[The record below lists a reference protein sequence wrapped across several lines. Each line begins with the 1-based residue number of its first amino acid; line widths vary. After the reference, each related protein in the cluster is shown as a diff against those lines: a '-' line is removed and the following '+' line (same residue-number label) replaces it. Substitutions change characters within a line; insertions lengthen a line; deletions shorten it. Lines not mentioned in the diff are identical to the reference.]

1 MNEYF
6 EWLQSKAQFAF
17 QVFGILTMASFLAML
32 WIVDLAN
39 HGQFIGDGWT
49 MLAVLLLTFT
59 IFTACLYALLKIALA
74 SSAIESEQRLW
85 AKAQKKQK

>member
-17 QVFGILTMASFLAML
+17 QVFGILMMASFLAML
-32 WIVDLAN
+32 WITDLAK
-39 HGQFIGDGWT
+39 HGQFIGNGWT
-49 MLAVLLLTFT
+49 TLAALLLAFL
-59 IFTACLYALLKIALA
+59 IFTLSLYCLMRLALA